1 MPLIKVM
8 RTIKTQNKLA
18 NRKKKNSIKFNVV
31 VNKKDPTLK
40 QNGGWRERKFSL
52 CIKELKLSPSKGAQ
66 LGEKERQRKERED
79 ETKVQRVGKKICP
92 T

>member
-1 MPLIKVM
+1 M
-8 RTIKTQNKLA
+8 
-18 NRKKKNSIKFNVV
+18 V